1 MRSTLLLG
9 LASAAVTTAAL
20 GQAAVQTSAPDN
32 APVASP
38 ETAPPTGD
46 DLSNEVAADL
56 RNFDWL
62 GLLHDLWYAQLFHVG
77 DAVIRLN
84 QIIIALLVV
93 AIGLWLARRISNRVA
108 HRLSKHKRIDPNL
121 AAALQKIVFYL
132 FTLIALF
139 IALPIAGIPM
149 TIFAVLGSAAAIG
162 IGLGAQ
168 NLFNN
173 LISGLILM
181 LERPIRLG
189 DIVEVGE
196 HTGKIEDI
204 GNRCT
209 RVRRFDGVD
218 VLVPNSSLLQQ
229 PVVNWTLKDTD
240 IRGHV
245 TVGVAY
251 GSPVSTVREL
261 LAKAADD
268 HSSIHT
274 HPAPDILF
282 ADFGDNALGFEI
294 FFWVSVNRPIDLKR
308 IQSNLRFKIE
318 KLFREADISIAFP
331 QRDVHLDTL
340 RPLEVRLTGDPSE
353 PSADTSKPDAAK
365 PSP

>member
-9 LASAAVTTAAL
+9 LTSAAVTTAAL
-20 GQAAVQTSAPDN
+20 GQAAALTSAPDN

-149 TIFAVLGSAAAIG
+149 TIFTVLGSAVAIG
-162 IGLGAQ
+162 IGFGAQ

-173 LISGLILM
+173 LICGMILM
-181 LERPIRLG
+181 VERPIRLG
-189 DIVEVGE
+189 DIVELADQQGRVE
-196 HTGKIEDI
+196 NI

-209 RVRRFDGVD
+209 RIRRFDGID
-218 VLVPNSSLLQQ
+218 VLVPNSSILQN
-229 PVVNWTLKDTD
+229 PLINWTLTDAD
-240 IRGHV
+240 IRGRV
-245 TVGVAY
+245 AVGVAY
-251 GSPVSTVREL
+251 GSPTDVVRDL
-261 LAKAADD
+261 IARAAEE
-268 HSSIHT
+268 HGR
-274 HPAPDILF
+274 ILKNPQPEVVF
-282 ADFGDNALGFEI
+282 TDFGDNALGFEVM
-294 FFWVSVNRPIDLKR
+294 FWTSVTRPHDLVR
-308 IQSNLRFKIE
+308 IQSDLRFKID
-318 KLFREADISIAFP
+318 KLFREAHISISFP
-331 QRDVHLDTL
+331 QRDVHLDTV